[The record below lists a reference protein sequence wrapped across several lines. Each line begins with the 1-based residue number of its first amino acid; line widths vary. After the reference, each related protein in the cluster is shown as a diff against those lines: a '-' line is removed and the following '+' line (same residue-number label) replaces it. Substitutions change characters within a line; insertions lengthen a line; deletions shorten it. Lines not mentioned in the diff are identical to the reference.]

1 MTGQVLRSTKSK
13 KLPRK
18 RTAMNELLDNI
29 VAQQVEHLNIILL
42 MGLAIF
48 FGTAGAG
55 IFQKFHI
62 PRVVGY
68 VVIGLII
75 GESGLDLVGR
85 DTVETLSSFNMF
97 ALGIIGFMIGGELRR
112 EVFKKYGKQFFVIL
126 CSEGIAAFILVAL
139 FSGLVTW
146 HFTGSIHNSVAMAL
160 VLGAIASATAPAAT
174 VNVLWEYKTRGPLTS
189 TVLAIV
195 ALDDGLSLLLYGF
208 ASSIAAAFLGRTN
221 GSIWATLS
229 TPIFEIVGAIILGI
243 LAGSLLSFVLKR
255 IKESDKALAFTV
267 SSVLFVIGVSIALK
281 LGSILAAMTLGV
293 TLANLTHRRR
303 NNTFELMEKFAPP
316 IYVLFFVL
324 AGAHLVLSEIT
335 WWMIIMVLVYLI
347 SRTVGKT
354 FGSWFGAKQSGAA
367 EVVRKYLGLC
377 LLSQAGVAI
386 GLAII
391 SSQLFAGEIGHAI
404 IVIVMTSTFIVEVF
418 GPIFVKLGVKKAGE
432 IGLNITEEDLIKT
445 YSVAD
450 LMDTEVPI
458 ISTGISLSEVVKIVS
473 GTEGFYYPVVDSS
486 KKLIGAITLGGIRN
500 TFATQELNDWLV
512 ALDIIEPIIT
522 EVAPDIALSEAF
534 EQAKRLDIEYVPVVA
549 SGEDDKFVG
558 ILDCRAIRRSL
569 SAEVLSRQQ
578 KADNISGGQSR
589 CTSG

>member
-1 MTGQVLRSTKSK
+1 
-13 KLPRK
+13 
-18 RTAMNELLDNI
+18 MNELLDNI